1 MSPMSAEEITL
12 LVKKAQKGDKTSF
25 SKIYDLYSKKIL
37 KFLSYK
43 VSSQSIAEDLSS
55 EVWVQVIKSLKSF
68 SFKSQFNTW
77 IFGIAKNILYQHYK
91 EKSANLETASLE
103 SYMEKDDTKFFGE
116 EEDFDPVDDSV
127 EEKKYE
133 NYLDKVLGSLNA
145 IQRAVLELRFLKG
158 YKVNEVAEEL
168 GMTESNVKV
177 TQMRAI
183 KKIKN
188 SESYLKPE

>member
-1 MSPMSAEEITL
+1 MAPLTSEEIVL
-12 LVKKAQKGDKTSF
+12 LVKKAQKGDKSAF
-25 SKIYDLYSKKIL
+25 GLIYDIYSKKIL
-37 KFLSYK
+37 KFLSFK
-43 VSSQSIAEDLSS
+43 VSSTAVAEDLAS
-55 EVWVQVIKSLKSF
+55 EVWVQIIKSLKSY

-91 EKSANLETASLE
+91 EKYANLETVSLE
-103 SYMEKDDTKFFGE
+103 GYMERDDTKFFE
-116 EEDFDPVDDSV
+116 EEEFEKKDDSE

-133 NYLDKVLGSLNA
+133 NYLTKVMSSLNA

-168 GMTESNVKV
+168 NMSESNVKV

-183 KKIKN
+183 RKIKN
-188 SESYLKPE
+188 LENYSKPQ